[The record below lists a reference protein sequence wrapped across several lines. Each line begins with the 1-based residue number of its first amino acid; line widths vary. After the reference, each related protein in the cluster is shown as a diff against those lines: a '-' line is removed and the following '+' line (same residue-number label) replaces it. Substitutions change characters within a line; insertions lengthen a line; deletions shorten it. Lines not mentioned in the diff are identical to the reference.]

1 MVTGQP
7 AHRKLGY
14 TPIRAPFPSE
24 EGPGFAAFR
33 ALADRLIG
41 RHSRHNRGM
50 TMLSF
55 RVDDEDAADAQRWA
69 DRLGVDRS
77 EFLRQALHRH
87 IVRLR
92 SEGDI
97 EAWTVTPLTTDEKTL
112 AELADWGPAEDW
124 SDWSDA
130 TG

>member
-1 MVTGQP
+1 
-7 AHRKLGY
+7 
-14 TPIRAPFPSE
+14 
-24 EGPGFAAFR
+24 
-33 ALADRLIG
+33 
-41 RHSRHNRGM
+41 M